1 VRTTSGGGGGGGG
14 GGKVWVMAVHRDA
27 MEYLYLAVVVILITT
42 FRFAE
47 CRTADDIPMTQIS
60 GPHRD
65 PFQLELLDIV
75 EPQ

>member
-1 VRTTSGGGGGGGG
+1 MRTTSGGGGGGGG
-14 GGKVWVMAVHRDA
+14 KFWVMAVHRDA
-27 MEYLYLAVVVILITT
+27 MEYLYLAVVVVILITT

-47 CRTADDIPMTQIS
+47 CRHADDNPMTQIS
-60 GPHRD
+60 GPHHD